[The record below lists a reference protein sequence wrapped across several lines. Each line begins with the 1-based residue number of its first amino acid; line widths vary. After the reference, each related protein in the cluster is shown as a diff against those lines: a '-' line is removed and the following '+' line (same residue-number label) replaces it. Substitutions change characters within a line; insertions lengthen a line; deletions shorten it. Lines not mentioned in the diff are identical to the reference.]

1 MNNRTDDIS
10 TNGRTRMGGHTGGGR
25 GLGSQGR
32 DVELW
37 PCDACLR
44 DHVASTADTGGSYH
58 GRLRA
63 YCPDLGGY
71 VYSRQA
77 LREHR
82 CAEP

>member
-1 MNNRTDDIS
+1 MNNRT
-10 TNGRTRMGGHTGGGR
+10 NGRGT
-25 GLGSQGR
+25 GSQGR
-32 DVELW
+32 EHELW
-37 PCDACLR
+37 PCHACLR
-44 DHVASTADTGGSYH
+44 DHVATSSGGSGSSTYY

-82 CAEP
+82 CTEGL

>member
-1 MNNRTDDIS
+1 MNNRS
-10 TNGRTRMGGHTGGGR
+10 NGRGIGSRGR
-25 GLGSQGR
+25 Q
-32 DVELW
+32 VEHW
-37 PCDACLR
+37 PCHACLR
-44 DHVASTADTGGSYH
+44 DHVACTDY

-82 CAEP
+82 CTEPVYADGRGE